1 VSPTCRACPAE
12 NARAALL
19 QPMSRYQEFCPA
31 GPLAPYI
38 ECLWTLTPEPLDGS
52 ARPDRIYPDGAADV
66 VVAPGKR
73 AAVHGPA
80 GSFRLVSVGNP
91 TLGMRIRVG
100 AAAAVLGVSPTELQS
115 GPLTVSMLWGK
126 LGSELDEQLST
137 ETNPAYCAAIL
148 TRALTR
154 RLANGARLDEA
165 VLATV
170 ERVRR
175 SPEVSVRRLASDAG
189 LCERHL
195 RRRFENHV
203 GMSIKQ
209 YARISRFQ
217 GLLDAIR
224 RHRRH
229 RGALSPGWATLSCD
243 YGYADQAH
251 LIREVRA
258 FAGLTPGELL
268 QSL

>member
-1 VSPTCRACPAE
+1 
-12 NARAALL
+12 
-19 QPMSRYQEFCPA
+19 MSWYREFCPV

-38 ECLWTLTPEPLDGS
+38 ECLWTLTSEPPDGS
-52 ARPDRIYPDGAADV
+52 ARLDRIYPDGAADIV
-66 VVAPGKR
+66 AAPGKS

-80 GSFRLVSVGNP
+80 GSFRLVSAGNP

-100 AAAAVLGVSPTELQS
+100 AAAALLGVSPTELQS
-115 GPLTVSMLWGK
+115 GPLSAAMLWGR
-126 LGSELDEQLST
+126 LGSELEEQLST
-137 ETNPAYCAAIL
+137 ETNPADCAAIL

-154 RLANGARLDEA
+154 RLANGARLDHA

-170 ERVRR
+170 ERVRL
-175 SPEVSVRRLASDAG
+175 SPDVSVRQLASDAG

-203 GMSIKQ
+203 GMSIKR
-209 YARISRFQ
+209 YARIARFQ

-224 RHRRH
+224 RHRR
-229 RGALSPGWATLSCD
+229 RYGVLSPGWAKLSCD